1 MTSRSPLLIAA
12 AVPGELAFINAHLSG
27 TKTVTIGQSTLQ
39 SGQIHDQEVVTLV
52 TGAGAVNMAG
62 ALGSVFSR
70 LTPRALILS
79 GCGGGYEGS
88 GVSPGDLVLATEEI
102 HGQLG
107 VEDCIKP
114 GVVHPL
120 SFLKNRIELDQ
131 ALVQEVYD
139 TLLRNSHGN
148 SFALFKGRFI
158 TVSTVTS
165 LGETASRYWNR
176 YGALVENMEG
186 FAGAML
192 CAHYHLPLLELRA
205 ISNMVGD
212 TDRSTWQL
220 DLAFQRAQEGVLKI
234 LEKGFTR

>member
-12 AVPGELAFINAHLSG
+12 AVSGELAFINAHLSG
-27 TKTVTIGQSTLQ
+27 AKTVTIGQSTVHFGHIH
-39 SGQIHDQEVVTLV
+39 GQDIATLV
-52 TGAGAVNMAG
+52 TGAGAINMAG

-70 LTPRALILS
+70 LAPRALIVS

-107 VEDCIKP
+107 VEDSIKP

-120 SFLKNRIELDQ
+120 SFLKNSIELNQ
-131 ALVQEVYD
+131 SLVQEAYNA
-139 TLLRNSHGN
+139 LLENSHGDG
-148 SFALFKGRFI
+148 FVLFKGRFI

-165 LGETASRYWNR
+165 LAETASRYWSR

-186 FAGAML
+186 FAAAVI
-192 CAHYHLPLLELRA
+192 CAHYHVPLLELRA
-205 ISNMVGD
+205 ISNMAGEA
-212 TDRSTWQL
+212 DRNTWQL
-220 DLAFQRAQEGVLKI
+220 DFAFERAQEGVLKI